1 MYSSMAALRPRR
13 GAELLAPA
21 QARERSIRRRVG
33 ITWGLLVL
41 DGLTYYGTVVH
52 IPTAAGKV
60 VQQGALQVALL
71 VALTLNRRGIVRP
84 NVFLCLASLL
94 VIGAMISS
102 LPTIHLGSFYRTF
115 RLAEFVATLWLLT
128 PWWGRRD
135 LLLVRCHLASFSVIL
150 GTVVLG
156 LLVAPRRAIPAGIAG
171 TPAGTG
177 ATGGRLT
184 GVLWYINPT
193 GVAHYAAVALGIVV
207 ILWFCGQ
214 IGGRAAM
221 IAAVATAAILI
232 LTHTRTALIG
242 FVVGLVVAGL
252 SLIAVEDKVRKFF
265 AAAAAVLAIAIIA
278 LSGAVSIWLTRGE
291 SKQSLLSLTGR
302 TQSWGPLLAFPRDNF
317 REIFGF
323 GLSDSTFN
331 GLSINNN
338 WLSSYQQQGLFG
350 VVICAAFL
358 FFLLV
363 IAYFQSSG
371 VQRAL
376 ALFLIMFCLVS
387 SFTEDGFTDVS
398 IYLLD
403 LTLAASLLVP
413 SAADRTA
420 HLNDYGLTTAAQP
433 PSEML
438 SWNEATP
445 Y

>member
-13 GAELLAPA
+13 GAELLTSA
-21 QARERSIRRRVG
+21 QASERSIRRRVG

-41 DGLTYYGTVVH
+41 NGLTYYGTVVH
-52 IPTAAGKV
+52 IPATAGKL

-71 VALTLNRRGIVRP
+71 MALTLNRRGIVRP

-94 VIGAMISS
+94 VIGALISS

-135 LLLVRCHLASFSVIL
+135 LLLVRCHLASFCVIL

-156 LLVAPRRAIPAGIAG
+156 LLVAPGRAIPAGNTAPAG
-171 TPAGTG
+171 APAGTN
-177 ATGGRLT
+177 ATADRLT

-193 GVAHYAAVALGIVV
+193 GVASYAAVVLGIVV

-252 SLIAVEDKVRKFF
+252 SLIATEGKVRKFF
-265 AAAAAVLAIAIIA
+265 AAATAVLAIAIIT
-278 LSGAVSIWLTRGE
+278 LSGVINTWLTRGE
-291 SKQSLLSLTGR
+291 STQALFSLTGR
-302 TQSWGPLLAFPRDNF
+302 TQHWGPLLAFPRDNF
-317 REIFGF
+317 QEIFGF

-331 GLSINNN
+331 GLSIDNN

-358 FFLLV
+358 FFLLFT
-363 IAYFQSSG
+363 AYFRSSG
-371 VQRAL
+371 VRRAL

-420 HLNDYGLTTAAQP
+420 HLNDYG
-433 PSEML
+433 
-438 SWNEATP
+438 
-445 Y
+445 